1 MSGEAGVDGD
11 GQTDYA
17 GMFCFCAVF
26 VGLVAQSTVSQS
38 LSE

>member
-1 MSGEAGVDGD
+1 MSRETGVDGD

-17 GMFCFCAVF
+17 GMFCFCVVF

>member
-1 MSGEAGVDGD
+1 MSGEAGIDGD

-17 GMFCFCAVF
+17 GMFCFCVMF

>member
-17 GMFCFCAVF
+17 GMFCFCVVF